1 MKINAKLLTIALIL
15 ALFSI
20 GAVAAA
26 ENVSLESSD
35 VNTVSSE
42 KLSVSTTQEIEIN
55 NYKISADVESS
66 SSDVNI
72 STDSYIKES
81 IKENKKT
88 SPLLGV
94 SNEEILGTTYDVSGN
109 TFQSIQDSMRNAV
122 SGDIINLD
130 GKHIIEKVFL
140 IIILQIGQLLLSVV

>member
-88 SPLLGV
+88 SSLLGV
-94 SNEEILGTTYDVSGN
+94 SNEK
-109 TFQSIQDSMRNAV
+109 F
-122 SGDIINLD
+122 
-130 GKHIIEKVFL
+130 
-140 IIILQIGQLLLSVV
+140 